1 VRHNP
6 HIPRPT
12 RHATQMDPAVRFWL
26 LILAFAGTMSAAVM
40 LVVSS
45 FLPGTLFGESD
56 TLAYVVSVFVALVS
70 LGVLVW
76 SLSADTDTNTN
87 GRPGTR

>member
-1 VRHNP
+1 
-6 HIPRPT
+6 
-12 RHATQMDPAVRFWL
+12 MDPAVRFWL
-26 LILAFAGTMSAAVM
+26 LILAFAGTLSAVAT

-45 FLPGTLFGESD
+45 FLPGALFGQSD
-56 TLAYVVSVFVALVS
+56 TLAYVGSVFVALVS
-70 LGVLVW
+70 LAVLVW